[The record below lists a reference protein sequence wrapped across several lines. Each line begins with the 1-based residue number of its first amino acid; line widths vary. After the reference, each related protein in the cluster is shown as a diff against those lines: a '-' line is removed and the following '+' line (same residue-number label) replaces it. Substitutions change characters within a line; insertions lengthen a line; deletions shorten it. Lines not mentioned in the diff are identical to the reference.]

1 MKIATPAALAFSL
14 LAVPAF
20 AQQPTLDLSAAA
32 DLVRADDL
40 EDGNV
45 YSVAT
50 GIEQATF
57 DGATYTAIDA
67 EWDDVGDIEDLVL
80 DRSGQ
85 LVAVVAEIG
94 GFLGLGDRHVLLP
107 VTDVSLVPGEGGD
120 FAYVTRLSQEE
131 LKQLPEVEEGFW
143 D

>member
-1 MKIATPAALAFSL
+1 MKIATPAL
-14 LAVPAF
+14 LALSVLAMPAF
-20 AQQPTLDLSAAA
+20 AQEASIDLSSAAN
-32 DLVRADDL
+32 LVRADDL

-94 GFLGLGDRHVLLP
+94 GFLGLGDRNVLLP
-107 VTDVSLVPGEGGD
+107 ITDISLVPGEGGD

-131 LKQLPEVEEGFW
+131 LSQLPEVEEGFW